1 MEKGVDP
8 GCRYASN
15 LGESD
20 MFSLFYDACT
30 DTLGIVHS
38 SWVREEAGGMLGG
51 LPFSVSYMMALQCH
65 KIALLGG
72 SKTETFPGVHAT
84 WAPTL
89 GRI

>member
-8 GCRYASN
+8 GCRSASN

-20 MFSLFYDACT
+20 MFSFFYDACT

-65 KIALLGG
+65 KIAFLGF
-72 SKTETFPGVHAT
+72 KN
-84 WAPTL
+84 
-89 GRI
+89 